1 MNSPDEPPGAAPSSP
16 DLPEFSRLLRGD
28 VKGFA
33 GAIDWR
39 IFWPLLPLVV
49 FFALNSTWPEDLRRT
64 QVAIAVS
71 FLASVWVFLNNRDS
85 GIIRL
90 LAVLVFG
97 VVTVSAIV
105 GFAANSDKAF
115 VSQNISTDFL
125 MVAISLGSVIIG
137 KPLVGAVARQ
147 AVPALRDLMEPTHRV
162 FVYLTLT
169 FMALNLGTGVFRI
182 FLLGEFSAN
191 EYIWVSR
198 ITTPLS
204 IAFFAACYFA
214 IKRTAGV
221 AVRLHGL

>member
-1 MNSPDEPPGAAPSSP
+1 MNTPESAPDSP

-28 VKGFA
+28 VRGFA
-33 GAIDWR
+33 RAIDWR

-49 FFALNSTWPEDLRRT
+49 FLVLNSFWPEDLRRV
-64 QVAIAVS
+64 QVAIGGSFAV
-71 FLASVWVFLNNRDS
+71 SVWVFLINRDS

-105 GFAANSDKAF
+105 GFVANSDKAF

-125 MVAISLGSVIIG
+125 MVAISLGSVAIG

-147 AVPALRDLMEPTHRV
+147 AVPALRDLMDLRHRV

-169 FMALNLGTGVFRI
+169 YMAINLATGVFRI

-191 EYIWVSR
+191 EYIFVSR

-204 IAFFAACYFA
+204 IAFFVACYFA
-214 IKRTAGV
+214 IKRAAGV
-221 AVRLHGL
+221 AVRLPGL